1 MIGRREWTLCTA
13 LALFARPGRAA
24 AYVEHL
30 PRVELGGLPTRV
42 TAHPALAAR
51 LGLRSL
57 HVKRDDE
64 AGRPFGGSKARK
76 LERLLGE
83 ARARGHRA
91 VLTFGGAGSN
101 HALATAIHARR
112 LGLRAHLVLLPEPP
126 GPGVRAHLLAA
137 ADVGAIL
144 HAGRRAHR
152 DDPSLAVRDF
162 ALGEDPYVIAP
173 GGTSPLG
180 NVGYV
185 DAGFELAAQVA
196 DGTLPAPDVIF
207 VAAGTTGTAAGLWIG
222 LNAAGLRSRLVAVRA
237 SGRGTATRR
246 RVAAEVEAT
255 QAVLQSSNPGFPV
268 TPLDD
273 RFELE
278 HGFVGAGYAHP
289 TPRGHA
295 ARALVGGELP
305 LDETYTEKAFAALV
319 ARAPRGAAVLFWDT
333 FDPRIPGPV
342 RARVEDL
349 PAGLR
354 GYARE

>member
-1 MIGRREWTLCTA
+1 MPGRRELLVATA
-13 LALFARPGRAA
+13 LAALAPAARARAQVAHGR
-24 AYVEHL
+24 
-30 PRVELGGLPTRV
+30 RVDLGGLPTRV
-42 TAHPALAAR
+42 TEHPSLAAR

-76 LERLLGE
+76 LERLLGD

-91 VLTFGGAGSN
+91 VLTFGGVGSN

-126 GPGVRAHLLAA
+126 SPHVRAHLLAA
-137 ADVGAIL
+137 LDAGATL
-144 HAGRRAHR
+144 HAGRREHR
-152 DDPSLAVRDF
+152 DDPARAIRDF
-162 ALGEDPYVIAP
+162 APGEDPYVIAA
-173 GGTSPLG
+173 GGTSALG
-180 NVGYV
+180 NLGYV

-196 DGTLPAPDVIF
+196 RGELPAPDVVF
-207 VAAGTTGTAAGLWIG
+207 VATGTTGTAAGLWIG
-222 LNAAGLRSRLVAVRA
+222 LNAAGLRARLIAVRA
-237 SGRGTATRR
+237 SGRLTARLD
-246 RVAAEVEAT
+246 RVAAEVRRT
-255 QAVLQSSNPGFPV
+255 QSLLRSYDAGFPP

-278 HGFVGAGYAHP
+278 HGFVGAGYAQP

-295 ARALVGGELP
+295 ARALAGGASP

-319 ARAPRGAAVLFWDT
+319 ARAPRDAAVLFWDT
-333 FDPRIPGPV
+333 FDPRIPGPR
-342 RARVEDL
+342 RATVDDL
-349 PAGLR
+349 PPGLR

>member
-1 MIGRREWTLCTA
+1 MVGRREWIGGA
-13 LALFARPGRAA
+13 LAAALASRGHAA
-24 AYVEHL
+24 AEVRHL
-30 PRVELGGLPTRV
+30 PRIDLGGLPTRV

-76 LERLLGE
+76 LERLL
-83 ARARGHRA
+83 ADALARGHRS

-101 HALATAIHARR
+101 HALATAIHAGR
-112 LGLRAHLVLLPEPP
+112 LGMHAHLVLLPEPP

-137 ADVGAIL
+137 ADAGALL

-152 DDPSLAVRDF
+152 DDPTLAVRDF
-162 ALGEDPYVIAP
+162 APGEDPYVIPP

-185 DAGFELAAQVA
+185 DAGFELAGQVA
-196 DGTLPAPDVIF
+196 EGTLPAPEVIF
-207 VAAGTTGTAAGLWIG
+207 IAAGTTGSAAGLWIG

-237 SGRGTATRR
+237 SGRGTATVR
-246 RVAAEVEAT
+246 RVAAEIEAT
-255 QAVLQSSNPGFPV
+255 QALLRASETGFPAI
-268 TPLDD
+268 PLDD
-273 RFELE
+273 RFALE
-278 HGFVGAGYAHP
+278 HGFVGAGYARP
-289 TPRGHA
+289 TPRGRA
-295 ARALVGGELP
+295 ASALVGGAVP
-305 LDETYTEKAFAALV
+305 LDETYTEKAFAAL
-319 ARAPRGAAVLFWDT
+319 AALAPRGASVLFWDT
-333 FDPRIPGPV
+333 FDPRIPPA